1 MAKFDYVKSVS
12 KYCTPAQ
19 LYLALAVIGILFEFM
34 LSFNVVTLVVH
45 GLFSAIFAFILN
57 FLCKKGLTLLSWVL
71 VLLPYVLAVL
81 FYGLALDAKKANE
94 KKEGMNCD
102 KKKKKK
108 ETESMYNM

>member
-57 FLCKKGLTLLSWVL
+57 FLCKKGLTLLSWIL
-71 VLLPYVLAVL
+71 VALPYVLAVL

-94 KKEGMNCD
+94 KKEGMSCD
-102 KKKKKK
+102 KKRKKK
-108 ETESMYNM
+108 ESMYNM

>member
-57 FLCKKGLTLLSWVL
+57 FLCKKGLTLLSWIL
-71 VLLPYVLAVL
+71 VALPYVLAVL

-94 KKEGMNCD
+94 KKEGMHCD

-108 ETESMYNM
+108 EPMYNM

>member
-1 MAKFDYVKSVS
+1 
-12 KYCTPAQ
+12 
-19 LYLALAVIGILFEFM
+19 M

-57 FLCKKGLTLLSWVL
+57 FLCKKGLTLLSWIL
-71 VLLPYVLAVL
+71 VALPYVLAVL

-94 KKEGMNCD
+94 KKEGMHCD

-108 ETESMYNM
+108 EPMYNM